1 MRRLAA
7 LIAGLALL
15 GLAGTADAASP
26 FAGWAAVF
34 VAGDNRDHD
43 GGPSE
48 GFDNARR
55 DLAQAFVAAGF
66 SPENIRQFSVR
77 PERYPDTRPMKSEL
91 IEIAT
96 ELGRLTTK
104 APEGC
109 LIYFTSHGS
118 PQGALVGDE
127 ILSPN
132 LAKFLVTSACADR
145 PTVVVI
151 SACYSGVF
159 VPALQ
164 SPNRVVLTAARPDR
178 SSFGC
183 GQNDK
188 YPYFDACMLESVP
201 TSNDFAILGR
211 AAQTC
216 VTKREQAENLTP
228 ASEPQLSI
236 GGGVRP
242 MLPLYPFAK
251 APTAFAAGG
260 TAGAPTA
267 ACGSDPRRPSGAA
280 ETACGRSRP

>member
-159 VPALQ
+159 VPYLAK
-164 SPNRVVLTAARPDR
+164 PNRMVLTAARPDR

-183 GQNDK
+183 GESDT
-188 YPYFDACMLESVP
+188 YPYFDACVLESLPRVKEFP
-201 TSNDFAILGR
+201 ALGR
-211 AAQTC
+211 AAQSC
-216 VTKREQAENLTP
+216 VSKRELAEKLTP
-228 ASEPQLSI
+228 ASEPQMSM
-236 GGGVRP
+236 GGELALT
-242 MLPLYPFAK
+242 LPLLTFA
-251 APTAFAAGG
+251 
-260 TAGAPTA
+260 
-267 ACGSDPRRPSGAA
+267 
-280 ETACGRSRP
+280 GR